1 MTIMKEV
8 KYSMENPK
16 HLEIV
21 AHLKDHLTVSS
32 ELENMVA
39 LFKALGDV
47 TRVRIILAL
56 AESTLS
62 VTELTEVL
70 DLNQST
76 VSHQLS
82 LLKQQNLVKGTRN
95 GKNIHYELSDRHIM
109 TIVDQVKAHVLEH

>member
-1 MTIMKEV
+1 
-8 KYSMENPK
+8 MEDPK

-21 AHLKDHLTVSS
+21 RNLKDHLIVSS
-32 ELENMVA
+32 ELENVVA
-39 LFKALGDV
+39 LFKTLGDV

-109 TIVDQVKAHVLEH
+109 TIVDQVKAHVTEHGMN